1 MIVRTAHTSR
11 FLRTSLKVLG
21 ILVLGLLVYWPALH
35 AGFIWDDD
43 MFLTLNPLIKAS
55 DGLRR
60 FWFTNQAAD
69 YWPLTS
75 TSLWL
80 EWRLWGMNPMGYH
93 TTNVLLHLIESLL
106 LWRIL
111 FRLKIPGSYLAAL
124 LFLIHPLNVESVAW
138 ITQRK
143 NTMAMLFFLITCLCF
158 TSCEES
164 SEQSPYYKNKWYYLS
179 LFTFVCALLSKGSV
193 ILLPIVLLGIIYTKR
208 SVQASDLI
216 KLLPFTISAFVFTF
230 INLWFQTHATHETI
244 RTANFTERLLGA
256 GAVPW
261 FYLSKIVFPNN
272 LSFIYPQWE
281 ITTTH
286 YIWWTSL
293 IATLAVSV
301 GSLGLLRS
309 KFSFI
314 AYSWLYFCLMLIPV
328 MGFADIYFMK
338 YSLVA
343 DHYCHLAIIGI
354 LVLLAYGFEMLM
366 VRLASIKPY
375 MQGLI
380 LGCVLILSIISLREC
395 SKYKN
400 LETLYTTTLH
410 TNPEAWFAET
420 NLVVLLCDVGRI
432 DDAIKHGEHAVAL
445 KPNQPET
452 HYDLGCALSKA
463 RRYPEAINQYILALQ
478 LRPNYRD
485 ALFNLGNSF
494 HAIGDFKNAIEVFSK
509 VIRLDPKSVEANTNL
524 GACLAHEGRYD
535 EACVVFE
542 KVITLRSPSV
552 QSYIN
557 YGNALANAGNLTK
570 ACEVFRHTVEAYP
583 YSAEAHNNYAM
594 ALSDADSLKEA
605 ISEFKKAIQLD
616 PSVLSYHSN
625 LAKALKDL
633 GDIAGSLEE
642 DAIGQGL
649 RRSN

>member
-1 MIVRTAHTSR
+1 MSTAHSSKL
-11 FLRTSLKVLG
+11 LRTSLKVFG
-21 ILVLGLLVYWPALH
+21 ILVLGLIVYWPALH

-93 TTNVLLHLIESLL
+93 TTNVVLHLIESLL
-106 LWRIL
+106 LWKIL
-111 FRLKIPGSYLAAL
+111 YRLKIPGSYLAAV

-138 ITQRK
+138 ITQSK

-158 TSCEES
+158 TNSEETS
-164 SEQSPYYKNKWYYLS
+164 NQSPYYKNKWYYVS
-179 LFTFVCALLSKGSV
+179 LLMFICALLSKGSV
-193 ILLPIVLLGIIYTKR
+193 ILLPIVLLGIIYTKK
-208 SVQASDLI
+208 SVQASDLV
-216 KLLPFTISAFVFTF
+216 KLVPFTISAFIFTF
-230 INLWFQTHATHETI
+230 INVWFQNHATHETI
-244 RTANFTERLLGA
+244 RIANFTERLLGA

-272 LSFIYPQWE
+272 LSFIYPQWN
-281 ITTTH
+281 ISTTN
-286 YIWWTSL
+286 YILWISL
-293 IATLAVSV
+293 VASLVMSV
-301 GSLGLLRS
+301 GSLSLLRS

-314 AYSWLYFCLMLIPV
+314 SYSWLYFCLMLIPV

-354 LVLLAYGFEMLM
+354 LVLLAYCFEMLV
-366 VRLASIKPY
+366 VRFVRIKPY
-375 MQGLI
+375 AEGLMV
-380 LGCVLILSIISLREC
+380 GCILILSLLSLREC
-395 SKYKN
+395 LKYKN
-400 LETLYTTTLH
+400 LETLYNTTLH
-410 TNPEAWFAET
+410 INPEAWFAET
-420 NLVVLLCDVGRI
+420 NLVVLLCDTGRL

-445 KPNQPET
+445 KANQPET
-452 HYDLGCALSKA
+452 HYNLGCALSKA
-463 RRYPEAINQYILALQ
+463 RRYPEAISQYVLALQ

-485 ALFNLGNSF
+485 ALFNLGNAF
-494 HAIGDFKNAIEVFSK
+494 HAISDFKNAIDVFSK
-509 VIRLDPKSVEANTNL
+509 VIRLDPKSIEANTNL

-542 KVITLRSPSV
+542 KVIALRSPTV
-552 QSYIN
+552 KSYIN

-583 YSAEAHNNYAM
+583 YSAEAHNNFAM
-594 ALSDADSLKEA
+594 ALSDANLLKEA
-605 ISEFKKAIQLD
+605 IDEFKRATQLD
-616 PSVLSYHSN
+616 PTALSYHSN
-625 LAKALKDL
+625 LAKVLKDS

-642 DAIGQGL
+642 EAIGQGL
-649 RRSN
+649 RRPN

>member
-1 MIVRTAHTSR
+1 VSTAHTSQS
-11 FLRTSLKVLG
+11 LRTSLKVLG
-21 ILVLGLLVYWPALH
+21 ILALGLLIYWPALH

-55 DGLRR
+55 DGLKR

-111 FRLKIPGSYLAAL
+111 YRLNIPGGYLAAL
-124 LFLIHPLNVESVAW
+124 LFLVHPLNVESVAW

-143 NTMAMLFFLITCLCF
+143 NTMAMLFFLITCLYF
-158 TSCEES
+158 ISSEES
-164 SEQSPYYKNKWYYLS
+164 NERNPFYINKWYYLS
-179 LFTFVCALLSKGSV
+179 LLSFICALLSKGSV
-193 ILLPIVLLGIIYTKR
+193 ILLPVVLLAIIYTKKKI
-208 SVQASDLI
+208 VATDI
-216 KLLPFTISAFVFTF
+216 FKLLPFTISAIVFTF
-230 INLWFQTHATHETI
+230 INLWFQNHATHETI

-261 FYLSKIVFPNN
+261 FYLSKIIFPHN
-272 LSFIYPQWE
+272 LSFIYPQWN
-281 ITTTH
+281 ISTTH
-286 YIWWTSL
+286 YVWWIFL
-293 IATLAVSV
+293 IASLATSIVSL
-301 GSLGLLRS
+301 SLLKS

-343 DHYCHLAIIGI
+343 DHYSHLAIIGI
-354 LVLLAYGFEMLM
+354 IVLLAYCFESIIS
-366 VRLASIKPY
+366 RLPKVKPY
-375 MQGLI
+375 VQGLI
-380 LGCVLILSIISLREC
+380 LGCILILSLISQHEC
-395 SKYKN
+395 LKYKS
-400 LETLYTTTLH
+400 LETLYTTTLKI
-410 TNPEAWFAET
+410 NPNAWFAET
-420 NLVVLLCDVGRI
+420 NLVVLLSDTGRL
-432 DDAIKHGEHAVAL
+432 DEAIRHGENAITL

-463 RRYPEAINQYILALQ
+463 RRYPEAITQYVLALQ

-494 HAIGDFKNAIEVFSK
+494 HAIGDFKNAVDSFNK
-509 VIRLDPKSVEANTNL
+509 VIQLDPKSVEANTNL

-535 EACVVFE
+535 DASVVFE
-542 KVITLRSPSV
+542 KVIMLRSPSV
-552 QSYIN
+552 QSFIN
-557 YGNALANAGNLTK
+557 YGNALANAGKLKK
-570 ACEVFRHTVEAYP
+570 ACDVFKRAVDTYP
-583 YSAEAHNNYAM
+583 NSAEVHNNYAM
-594 ALSDADSLKEA
+594 ALSDADSLREA

-625 LAKALKDL
+625 LAKALKDF
-633 GDIAGSLEE
+633 GDIVGSLEE

-649 RRSN
+649 KRPN